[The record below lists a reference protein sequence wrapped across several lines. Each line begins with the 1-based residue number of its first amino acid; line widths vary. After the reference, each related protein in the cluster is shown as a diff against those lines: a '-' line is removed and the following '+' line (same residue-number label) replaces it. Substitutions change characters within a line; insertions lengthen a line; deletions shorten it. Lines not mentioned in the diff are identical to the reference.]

1 MVAVVH
7 TQSIN
12 ELADYCERNYIKTGQ
27 GTGGHEEVLPGEHA
41 GHGYAGAPG
50 QTYAAPGRDGGQRQ
64 PHLSGL

>member
-1 MVAVVH
+1 M
-7 TQSIN
+7 
-12 ELADYCERNYIKTGQ
+12 GQ